1 MPLISI
7 QDYVVIKMPMNT
19 YNFPWA
25 KTVSVLVLA
34 LFLSG
39 GLAYLHISNEIK
51 ASAQTS
57 VLSVDKRID
66 EVVSVI
72 RQVPYD
78 ESCPDSLMHDYAN
91 LAYEN
96 ERIRAVGYIRESDDG
111 AFVCSMFGKT
121 SLHQKYWRGES
132 NTDVFIGWSLLTS
145 YFPETSLV
153 VDIDDGDKRFF
164 AYVNPRRLVGYWLEP
179 TLPYANYA
187 FKLNGDL
194 NSTYSRNPIEPDVN
208 EMESEVSSSRYPYS
222 ITVYAAYHTL
232 IKRMLIYWL
241 RSIIAVA
248 ILWSSVWLLNQ
259 SFRDNRSQA

>member
-1 MPLISI
+1 
-7 QDYVVIKMPMNT
+7 MPMNT

-91 LAYEN
+91 LA
-96 ERIRAVGYIRESDDG
+96 
-111 AFVCSMFGKT
+111 
-121 SLHQKYWRGES
+121 
-132 NTDVFIGWSLLTS
+132 
-145 YFPETSLV
+145 
-153 VDIDDGDKRFF
+153 
-164 AYVNPRRLVGYWLEP
+164 
-179 TLPYANYA
+179 
-187 FKLNGDL
+187 
-194 NSTYSRNPIEPDVN
+194 
-208 EMESEVSSSRYPYS
+208 
-222 ITVYAAYHTL
+222 
-232 IKRMLIYWL
+232 
-241 RSIIAVA
+241 
-248 ILWSSVWLLNQ
+248 
-259 SFRDNRSQA
+259 